1 MKHQRLRALESAHD
15 VFGTRRGSLDVFVR
29 PQAVAIVGAT
39 EKEGSVGR
47 TLVANLLGS
56 PLGCKVFLVNPTRR
70 TVLGHDCY
78 KRLADVPEPVEL
90 ALIAVPAPAVPGVIE
105 ECLTANVAGAIIIS
119 AGFKEIGP
127 VGNELED
134 QIRTLIAGSSLRVIG
149 PNCVGVMSPQTGL
162 NATFAAA
169 LARPGNLG
177 FISQSGAILTAI
189 LDWSANENVGFSH
202 VISVGSM
209 LDVGWGDLIDFLG
222 DDPNTN
228 SILMYMESIG
238 NARAFLSAAR
248 EVTLRKPIIVIKS
261 GRTEKAAKAAASHTG
276 ALAGSDDVLTAAF
289 RRVGV
294 VQVRRVAELFNLAEA
309 LAKQPR
315 PKGPN
320 LAIVTNAGGPAVL
333 ALDALIEAGGQAA
346 VLSADTSDALSQLL
360 PPHWSHANPVDV
372 LGDAPP
378 QRIAKAVQI
387 VGAAPEADGLLAIL
401 APQAIADPAITAELI
416 TKNPKLDGKPILA
429 NWMGGKQMSGGVHI
443 LNEAGIPTYAYPDSA
458 ARAFQYMWQYSD
470 ALRALYET
478 PALNNLHHGGD
489 AQQAVH
495 GLLDGA
501 LASGRT
507 LLTEPESKQLLA
519 TYDIPT
525 VQTVTATDSDQAI
538 HAARTI
544 GYPVVLKLLSK
555 TITHKTDVGGV
566 KLNLQSDTAVAAAFD
581 EIAAAV
587 ERTAGPGH
595 FDGVTVQSMVK
606 LDGYELI
613 LGSKIDPQFG
623 PVILFGTG
631 GQLVEVFQDRALALP
646 PLTSTLARRMMERTK
661 IFRALKGVRGR
672 KPVDLAAL
680 EQILVRFAQL
690 VAEQPRISE
699 IDINPLLAGS
709 EGLLALD
716 ARVVLH
722 PSEICDGQLPRP
734 VIRPYPRKYARD
746 WIAKNGRAILIR
758 PIRPED
764 ETLMARFHTTLSEE
778 SVYARYAQ
786 ALSLRQRTAHQRLAQ
801 LCFIDY
807 DRQIA
812 LVAIDEKPEPR
823 IVAVARLIR
832 LYGSRDA
839 EFAVTVADAYQHIGL
854 GSELMSRLA
863 AVGRDESLERLVG
876 QISAANSVM
885 LAICR
890 HLGFRFE
897 DNGDPHSKTAILDL
911 QETR

>member
-1 MKHQRLRALESAHD
+1 VKHEHLRAFESAHD

-29 PQAVAIVGAT
+29 PKSVAIIGAT

-56 PLGCKVFLVNPTRR
+56 PLGCKVFLINPTRS

-105 ECLTANVAGAIIIS
+105 ECLEANVAGAIIIS

-127 VGNELED
+127 AGIELED
-134 QIRTLIAGSSLRVIG
+134 RIRALIAGSDLRVIG

-162 NATFAAA
+162 NATFAAS

-189 LDWSANENVGFSH
+189 LDWSATESVGFSH

-222 DDPNTN
+222 DDPSTT

-238 NARAFLSAAR
+238 NAKAFLSAAR
-248 EVTLRKPIIVIKS
+248 EVALRKPIIVIKS

-315 PKGPN
+315 PKGPS

-346 VLSADTSDALSQLL
+346 TLSPDTLDALSQLL

-378 QRIAKAVQI
+378 ERIAKAVEI

-401 APQAIADPAITAELI
+401 APQAIADPAITAELL
-416 TKNPKLDGKPILA
+416 TKNPRLNGKPILA
-429 NWMGGKQMSGGVHI
+429 NWMGGKQMSGGVRI
-443 LNEAGIPTYAYPDSA
+443 LNESGIPTYAYPDSA
-458 ARAFQYMWQYSD
+458 ARTFQYMWQYSD

-478 PALNNLHHGGD
+478 PALNNLEHGGD
-489 AQQAVH
+489 AEQAVR
-495 GLLDGA
+495 GVLESV

-519 TYDIPT
+519 AYDIPT
-525 VQTVTATDSDQAI
+525 VQTLTATSAEEAL

-544 GYPVVLKLLSK
+544 GYPVVVKLLSK

-566 KLNLQSDTAVAAAFD
+566 KLNLQNDSEVTAAFA
-581 EIAAAV
+581 EIASSIERAAG
-587 ERTAGPGH
+587 AGH
-595 FDGVTVQSMVK
+595 FDGVTVQAMVR

-623 PVILFGTG
+623 PVVLFGTG

-646 PLTSTLARRMMERTK
+646 PLTTTLARRMMERTK
-661 IFRALKGVRGR
+661 IFRALGGVRGR
-672 KPVDLAAL
+672 PPVDLAGL
-680 EQILVRFAQL
+680 EQLLVRFAQL

-699 IDINPLLAGS
+699 IDINPLLASS
-709 EGLLALD
+709 ERMVALD

-722 PSEICDGQLPRP
+722 GGDISDGQLPRP
-734 VIRPYPRKYARD
+734 VIRPYPRQYVRD
-746 WIAKNGRAILIR
+746 WIAKNGRPLLIR

-764 ETLMARFHTTLSEE
+764 ETLMARFHTMLSEE

-786 ALSLRQRTAHQRLAQ
+786 ALSLRQRTAHERLAR

-812 LVAIDEKPEPR
+812 LVAIDEQPVPR
-823 IVAVARLIR
+823 IVAVARLIKLHGR
-832 LYGSRDA
+832 RDA

-854 GSELMSRLA
+854 GSELMSRLSA
-863 AVGRDESLERLVG
+863 IGRDEHLERFIG
-876 QISAANSVM
+876 QISATNQAM
-885 LAICR
+885 LSICR
-890 HLGFRFE
+890 HLGFCFE
-897 DNGDPHSKTAILDL
+897 PNSDAHSKTAILNL
-911 QETR
+911 